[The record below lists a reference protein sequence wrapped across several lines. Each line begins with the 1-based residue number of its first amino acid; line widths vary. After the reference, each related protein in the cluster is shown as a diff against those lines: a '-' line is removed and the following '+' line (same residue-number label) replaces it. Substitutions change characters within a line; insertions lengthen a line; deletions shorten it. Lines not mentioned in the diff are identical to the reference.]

1 MTERE
6 RRREDPRLRHL
17 GEVVSRHDERLRAV
31 GGDVQE
37 VKQTLKRLEEKLTV
51 HVSREDADRGQL
63 IGELRG
69 LRTGVAAELKEIR
82 QDYQK
87 LNTDFEKRGAFA
99 KGVVWLGGLGT
110 TIVMTGLAIA
120 SKLKGD

>member
-1 MTERE
+1 M
-6 RRREDPRLRHL
+6 
-17 GEVVSRHDERLRAV
+17 
-31 GGDVQE
+31 QE
-37 VKQTLKRLEEKLTV
+37 VKQTLKRLEESLTI
-51 HVSREDADRGQL
+51 HVSREDADRGRL
-63 IGELRG
+63 IEELKGMRV
-69 LRTGVAAELKEIR
+69 GVAAELKEIR